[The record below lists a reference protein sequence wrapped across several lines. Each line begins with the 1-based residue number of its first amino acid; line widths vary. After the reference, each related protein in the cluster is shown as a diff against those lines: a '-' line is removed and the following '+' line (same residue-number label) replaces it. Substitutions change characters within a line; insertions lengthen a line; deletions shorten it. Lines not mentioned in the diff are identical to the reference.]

1 MAHQLMD
8 QCKDSG
14 WMSFNF
20 PRSFENQG
28 DCVSNVNTGKE
39 LILILNL
46 HEGEALRKAKGFPS
60 SV

>member
-1 MAHQLMD
+1 
-8 QCKDSG
+8 
-14 WMSFNF
+14 MSFNF